1 MTAVLADGLQIV
13 PGYRL
18 EARLG
23 KGGFGE
29 VWRAIGPGKVPV
41 ALKIIAARGSLS
53 GEREFKSLDLLRELR
68 HPNLLPVQAYWLL
81 DDDGKVIEDDRLPAS
96 IVIAMLLGG
105 RNLRQRL
112 EECWKGGIAGIPP
125 RELLD
130 YLRDA
135 AKGIDFLNKPIHKLG
150 DRVVAIQHRDIKP
163 ENLMIVGG
171 GVMVADFGI
180 AGVMESDH
188 AHTTNAA
195 MTFNYAAPE
204 LFDYTATAW
213 TDQYALA
220 ISYAELRCGT
230 LPFPPHSSPMHVIRI
245 HTEGRHDFSRLSP
258 GEQAILKRATSKVPE
273 QRYPTCLDL
282 IADLDATVRAAN
294 LLDETLPLNQWGD
307 QVQVPTELQATRLER
322 GGDTDPKTAPLLSAV
337 TSMPGLPASQSS
349 EIGTAP
355 LDNITGPLQL
365 PKTQPDSM
373 PLYAMPTT
381 APFNAGLHQLPRS
394 RTPLIVGGAVVV
406 IAVIGLIAWAFR
418 GGPRNTPESETTNR
432 EPKINDT
439 EPGRSTAG
447 MTPSSD
453 KLSPAVR
460 LATAREQ
467 AASAA
472 KEKRFSDVVKAL
484 ETVFEHASATSDDYV
499 MRGNSWLALADS
511 GVSPAE
517 NYAHAAADFE
527 MAELPREQLR
537 ALTRQGRWLVEHNFA
552 KQAVAPLRQALTLK
566 KSTDV
571 QWTLC
576 QALLATGDAMAASDE
591 AIEALAELPKELS
604 DSEVPFAARL
614 HHIVA
619 RACLALSK
627 QAESGPDMASRIE
640 LLDLQADQ
648 HFQDALALATTSK
661 LDERTEWQN
670 ELSVFRKLPR
680 MVVREER
687 RLRKERITALTKSVE
702 QSPEVA
708 AKWLELA
715 ELEKLD
721 GQAKL
726 AATHFGRGYSLQ
738 ALTLARAGK
747 LDEAIKS
754 EALATEN
761 EADFA
766 ALFTARALIAVS
778 QDRDREA
785 VKLLDEALTRTLP
798 KSLDRWQI
806 LADRGSAYSRLAVGM
821 SGTRQDWEKSQA
833 DLESAIANFPPTS
846 NSDDKAD
853 AQQTL
858 ARLHFEHAMTWEALA
873 VREGSKV
880 ELSRLALAEKALLT
894 ATTLNPQEPRFA
906 LSAGQNLLRQVH
918 NAAPGFAELLDRA
931 AVLLTTATKLDA
943 KQAEAHFALGDCQL
957 LRGKIAEAQ
966 AAFDK
971 TVEQSEGVSADRKFQ
986 FNLSQSLAY
995 LRTPRED
1002 TKALA
1007 AAERAISLQRSDA
1020 AGHFARGLS
1029 LRNLKRVNDA
1039 ISAFN
1044 DTIAVQPKHVG
1055 ALLARSQL
1063 IIEHQNSTAKQ
1074 IEQATQDIETALAA
1088 ATTDEHTAEGRYVR
1102 SLVSLKAHVS
1112 NVTQAATAEPALLK
1126 AQRDLLQAVKLVPTN
1141 TVYSQAATELFDYA
1155 SKFAWSDTQRKTE
1168 SEALQRDLKVLRKK

>member
-18 EARLG
+18 AARLG

-29 VWRAIGPGKVPV
+29 VWSAIGPGKVPV
-41 ALKIIAARGSLS
+41 ALKIIAAKDSLS
-53 GEREFKSLDLLRELR
+53 GEREFKSLDLLRDLR

-81 DDDGKVIEDDRLPAS
+81 DDDGTVIEDDRPPAS

-105 RNLRQRL
+105 KNLRQRL
-112 EECWKGGIAGIPP
+112 EECRKGGIAGIPP

-135 AKGIDFLNKPIHKLG
+135 AKGIDFLNKSIHKLG

-180 AGVMESDH
+180 AGVMESDR

-245 HTEGRHDFSRLSP
+245 HTEGRHDFSRLSI
-258 GEQAILKRATSKVPE
+258 GEQAVLKRATSKVPE
-273 QRYPTCLDL
+273 QRYPTCQDL
-282 IADLDATVRAAN
+282 LADLDAAVRAAD
-294 LLDETLPLNQWGD
+294 LLDEALPLDHWGD
-307 QVQVPTELQATRLER
+307 QAHLATELQATRLER
-322 GGDTDPKTAPLLSAV
+322 GGDTDPKTASMLSAV
-337 TSMPGLPASQSS
+337 TSIPGEPDSQPS
-349 EIGTAP
+349 ETGTAP

-365 PKTQPDSM
+365 PKTQRDSM
-373 PLYAMPTT
+373 PLYGMPTT
-381 APFNAGLHQLPRS
+381 APFNSAMHQLPRS
-394 RTPLIVGGAVVV
+394 RAPLFVGAV
-406 IAVIGLIAWAFR
+406 AVLAMIGLIAWSFR
-418 GGPRNTPESETTNR
+418 GGPRESPESRSVNR
-432 EPKINDT
+432 EPTTDDT
-439 EPGRSTAG
+439 DLRRAMADRTS
-447 MTPSSD
+447 SSD
-453 KLSPAVR
+453 KPTPGIR
-460 LATAREQ
+460 LATARDQ
-467 AASAA
+467 AAAAA
-472 KEKRFSDVVKAL
+472 KERRYSDVVKAL
-484 ETVFEHASATSDDYV
+484 EAVFEQASATTDDYV

-511 GVSPAE
+511 GASPAE
-517 NYAHAAADFE
+517 NYARAAADFE

-552 KQAVAPLRQALTLK
+552 KQAIVPLRQALVLK
-566 KSTDV
+566 KSAEV

-591 AIEALAELPKELS
+591 ALVALTELPEPPSES
-604 DSEVPFAARL
+604 DAPFAARL

-619 RACLALSK
+619 RACLALIK
-627 QAESGPDMASRIE
+627 QAEADPDLASRVE
-640 LLDLQADQ
+640 PLDLQAAQ
-648 HFQDALALATTSK
+648 HFQDAVALATTSK
-661 LDERTEWQN
+661 LEERTEWQD
-670 ELSVFRKLPR
+670 ELSAFRKLPR
-680 MVVREER
+680 MVAREER
-687 RLRKERITALTKSVE
+687 RQRKERITALTKSAE
-702 QSPEVA
+702 QSPDVA

-721 GQAKL
+721 GQTKL
-726 AATHFGRGYSLQ
+726 AASHFGRGYSLQ
-738 ALTLARAGK
+738 ALTFARAGK

-761 EADFA
+761 EADLA
-766 ALFTARALIAVS
+766 ALFSARALIAAS
-778 QDRDREA
+778 QERDRDA
-785 VKLLDEALTRTLP
+785 VKLLDEALTRTP
-798 KSLDRWQI
+798 TKSSDRWQV
-806 LADRGSAYSRLAVGM
+806 LADRAAAHSRLAAGM

-833 DLESAIANFPPTS
+833 DYESAIAIFPPTS
-846 NSDDKAD
+846 NADDNAS

-858 ARLHFEHAMTWEALA
+858 AQMHFDHAMTWEALA
-873 VREGSKV
+873 VRDGSKV
-880 ELSRLALAEKALLT
+880 DLSRLVLAEKELLT
-894 ATTLNPQEPRFA
+894 ATTLNPKEPRFA

-918 NAAPGFAELLDRA
+918 NTAPGFAELLDRA
-931 AVLLTTATKLDA
+931 SVLLTTATKLDG

-971 TVEQSEGVSADRKFQ
+971 AVEHAEGISAERQFQ
-986 FNLSQSLAY
+986 FSLSQSLAY
-995 LRTPRED
+995 LRVPRDD
-1002 TKALA
+1002 TKSLA
-1007 AAERAISLQRSDA
+1007 AADRAISLQRADA

-1029 LRNLKRVNDA
+1029 LRNLKRANDA

-1044 DTIAVQPKHVG
+1044 DTIALQPKHVG

-1063 IIEHQNSTAKQ
+1063 IVEHQNSTAKQ
-1074 IEQATQDIETALAA
+1074 IEQAAQDIETALAT
-1088 ATTDEHTAEGRYVR
+1088 ATTDEHTAEGHYVR

-1112 NVTQAATAEPALLK
+1112 NVTQTATAEPALLK

-1155 SKFAWSDTQRKTE
+1155 AKFAWSDAQRRTE
-1168 SEALQRDLKVLRKK
+1168 SETLQRDLKSLRKK